1 MFKRSAIA
9 VVALTVLAL
18 GSAGVASATKPIRF
32 GQPQPT
38 FVSTCGS
45 FDVLIELEG
54 TEWITLL
61 LDRDG
66 NVTRVIGT
74 YPQSKATVT
83 NLDTG
88 TSISFNLAGPL
99 HVDVT
104 AESEAVRYVGPW
116 LVNWNPETGTPDEP
130 TGWYLMRGQA
140 SFTFN
145 GTGFSN
151 YSFQGRYVDICAQ
164 LAD

>member
-32 GQPQPT
+32 GEPQPT

-54 TEWITLL
+54 TEWFTLL

-104 AESEAVRYVGPW
+104 ADGDAYRMVGPW
-116 LVNWNPETGTPDEP
+116 LVDWNPVTDEP
-130 TGWYLMRGQA
+130 GGWYLARGQI
-140 SFTFN
+140 SFTE
-145 GTGFSN
+145 TADRFSD
-151 YSFQGRYVDICAQ
+151 YSFHGTSIDICAT